1 MNFTRWSVLFPG
13 SQRRAARGDR
23 AARTPSTAAGSVPAA
38 RGERGTA
45 GPGPEATAGSRPD
58 LGEVPT
64 LEELSAQALFTQV
77 PAPVAVV
84 YGPDHRIAYVNEAYA
99 ALFGTCTPG
108 LPAREALPEL
118 QEMGLL
124 PLMDQVLRSGT
135 PRTVKSRR
143 VPRGGL
149 ATPGAQDAEP
159 AHASPRAPTQPTPR
173 PDTPPTAPTGPTPT
187 AATDDAPTTDGTPS
201 RATGTSTRADGAPA
215 RTDGRPARAGA
226 GAVRIGGTALLRSVL
241 RGASGP
247 PTPPVTSRPTA
258 PPEPGTSAESDSRPP
273 DSTPHTEAS
282 PGDAPADA
290 ATTETAPIAPTASA
304 ATGPAAASSA
314 ATAGDGSTTGEGSTT
329 GFGSAPGRGPAVDG
343 NPAPDDGSATDG
355 DAAAN
360 RGSTTERRPDSSPS
374 PTAAQAAAPAPATE
388 PHRAPSTPH
397 GSDPTPE
404 AAHPRGATPALAPDV
419 MRGGARRTGAPHTAT
434 TPAEPATAS
443 TTDSP
448 ATPAPAPASAPAQAT
463 DLTAD
468 PICEAVAD
476 PLADLAIEPPHHAD
490 PEPRAVPGARGG
502 PERHTRGWHWPGA
515 ARLAPRVAP
524 VAAPPAPRAR
534 DSYYTFTCTPI
545 QVAPPLAAATSHPDT
560 ASAAATE
567 ATPTPHSAPHSASH
581 AISEANPTTEAD
593 SVPAPAVTDSAPTD
607 PRPADSAP
615 GAPTNPSTNP
625 PRAHN
630 AAAPTAPDASRP
642 SHDASQGGDAPRPTP
657 PDAPL
662 DDAPSPARL
671 IIDTPSHPAPAAP
684 ATEAPLGTVPP
695 AQQPTTFYRGVLVYA
710 ADVTDQVEAVERL
723 RVSERRQREAAVTLQ
738 RSLLPQKLEQPD
750 DLRVAATYQPGGTE
764 AAVGGDWYDVITLG
778 AGRTALVIGDVMGR
792 GLRAAA
798 VMGQLRTAVRAYARL
813 DLPPHEVLQ
822 LLDGLAAEIDASQIA
837 TCVYAVH
844 DPNEGRLI
852 YASAGHLPILVRD
865 PDGTV
870 HRAAEPTGPPL
881 GTGGWLH
888 ASGSVPLSPGSS
900 AVLYTDGLVERR
912 DRDIDEGVADLE
924 RAFAGA
930 AGSPQVM
937 CDRLIRSLGITADH
951 DDDVAVLVLQHPART
966 GHDAELF
973 HNAALELL
981 GGVEAAPRAR
991 AFASGVLAS
1000 WRFPTELRDLGVLA
1014 TSELVANS
1022 LQHGTPPMRLRLRR
1036 TDRRLII
1043 EVTDGDDHLPRRRR
1057 AEPADEAGRGISI
1070 IATIASSWGSRR
1082 TPDGGKAVWCEF
1094 ALPRH

>member
-1 MNFTRWSVLFPG
+1 M
-13 SQRRAARGDR
+13 
-23 AARTPSTAAGSVPAA
+23 
-38 RGERGTA
+38 
-45 GPGPEATAGSRPD
+45 
-58 LGEVPT
+58 
-64 LEELSAQALFTQV
+64 
-77 PAPVAVV
+77 
-84 YGPDHRIAYVNEAYA
+84 
-99 ALFGTCTPG
+99 
-108 LPAREALPEL
+108 
-118 QEMGLL
+118 
-124 PLMDQVLRSGT
+124 
-135 PRTVKSRR
+135 
-143 VPRGGL
+143 
-149 ATPGAQDAEP
+149 
-159 AHASPRAPTQPTPR
+159 
-173 PDTPPTAPTGPTPT
+173 
-187 AATDDAPTTDGTPS
+187 
-201 RATGTSTRADGAPA
+201 
-215 RTDGRPARAGA
+215 
-226 GAVRIGGTALLRSVL
+226 
-241 RGASGP
+241 
-247 PTPPVTSRPTA
+247 
-258 PPEPGTSAESDSRPP
+258 
-273 DSTPHTEAS
+273 
-282 PGDAPADA
+282 
-290 ATTETAPIAPTASA
+290 
-304 ATGPAAASSA
+304 
-314 ATAGDGSTTGEGSTT
+314 
-329 GFGSAPGRGPAVDG
+329 
-343 NPAPDDGSATDG
+343 
-355 DAAAN
+355 
-360 RGSTTERRPDSSPS
+360 
-374 PTAAQAAAPAPATE
+374 ATE
-388 PHRAPSTPH
+388 P
-397 GSDPTPE
+397 
-404 AAHPRGATPALAPDV
+404 L
-419 MRGGARRTGAPHTAT
+419 
-434 TPAEPATAS
+434 
-443 TTDSP
+443 
-448 ATPAPAPASAPAQAT
+448 
-463 DLTAD
+463 
-468 PICEAVAD
+468 
-476 PLADLAIEPPHHAD
+476 HHAD
-490 PEPRAVPGARGG
+490 PEPRTVPGARGG
-502 PERHTRGWHWPGA
+502 PERQTRGWHWPGA
-515 ARLAPRVAP
+515 TRLAPRAAP
-524 VAAPPAPRAR
+524 AAAPPAPRTR

-545 QVAPPLAAATSHPDT
+545 QVAPPLAAATSHPVTTPGPDT
-560 ASAAATE
+560 A
-567 ATPTPHSAPHSASH
+567 ATPTPHNAPPPASH
-581 AISEANPTTEAD
+581 AIPEANPTTEAD
-593 SVPAPAVTDSAPTD
+593 TAPAPAVTDSAPTH
-607 PRPADSAP
+607 PRPADP
-615 GAPTNPSTNP
+615 TTGAPTNP

-630 AAAPTAPDASRP
+630 AAAPAAPHAPPP
-642 SHDASQGGDAPRPTP
+642 SHAEPPHDASQDGSAPRPTP
-657 PDAPL
+657 SDAPT

-671 IIDTPSHPAPAAP
+671 IIGTPSHPAPAIP
-684 ATEAPLGTVPP
+684 TTEAPLGTVPP

-1057 AEPADEAGRGISI
+1057 AEPVDEAGRGISI